1 MTHSHSAS
9 PASSTTPASHRRPD
23 PTDISD
29 AKSGTHWERIVALL
43 PPTPLLIPEATGHAK
58 YPAQLRTEI
67 DRARQWMLPTDGPIT
82 IAFHPDDSM
91 ATCHVGSLKA
101 WGIDVNVGAG
111 TYLPDLV
118 LRALLRRWG
127 YDGEIVSVDI
137 HDAQFLADDGSPLDG
152 PLLIA
157 ADGGAGLHPD
167 APLGDVPEAWALEE
181 QLRRFVID
189 PVTQASAP
197 LFDVAAAADCGI
209 DPEPWI
215 AWADFCRSHPSS
227 VSTLYHW
234 SSIDDRA
241 DTAAEQHD
249 DPRTH
254 DGPPA
259 QDSPPAY
266 GGIGFHCGVW
276 QLTTVM

>member
-1 MTHSHSAS
+1 M
-9 PASSTTPASHRRPD
+9 RR
-23 PTDISD
+23 
-29 AKSGTHWERIVALL
+29 GRIVALL
-43 PPTPLLIPEATGHAK
+43 PPTPLLIPEATGHAQ
-58 YPAQLRTEI
+58 YPAQLRTGI
-67 DRARQWMLPTDGPIT
+67 DRARQWILPTDGPIT

-91 ATCHVGSLKA
+91 ATRHVGSLKA
-101 WGIDVNVGAG
+101 WGIEVNVGAG

-127 YDGEIVSVDI
+127 YDGEIVSVDV
-137 HDAQFLADDGSPLDG
+137 HDVQFLAEDGTLLDG

-167 APLGDVPEAWALEE
+167 APLGDVPGAWALEE
-181 QLRRFVID
+181 KLRRFVID
-189 PVTQASAP
+189 PAAQASAP
-197 LFDVAAAADCGI
+197 LFDVAAAENCGI

-215 AWADFCRSHPSS
+215 AWADFCRAHPSS

-241 DTAAEQHD
+241 DTTAEQQV
-249 DPRTH
+249 
-254 DGPPA
+254 GPPA
-259 QDSPPAY
+259 QDGPPAY

>member
-1 MTHSHSAS
+1 MIDSHKAS
-9 PASSTTPASHRRPD
+9 PASPTTPVTCRCLDSTGSCGVEPEIRR
-23 PTDISD
+23 
-29 AKSGTHWERIVALL
+29 ERIVALL
-43 PPTPLLIPEATGHAK
+43 PPTPLLLPEATGHAH
-58 YPAQLRTEI
+58 YPAQLRKKI
-67 DRARQWMLPTDGPIT
+67 DRAQQWILPTDDHIT
-82 IAFHPDDSM
+82 IGFHPDESM
-91 ATCHVGSLKA
+91 ATRHVGSLKT

-111 TYLPDLV
+111 KYLPDIV

-127 YDGEIVSVDI
+127 YDGEIVSVDV
-137 HDAQFLADDGSPLDG
+137 HDVQFLAEDGTLLDG

-167 APLGDVPEAWALEE
+167 APLGDVPGAWALEE
-181 QLRRFVID
+181 KLRSFVID
-189 PVTQASAP
+189 PAAQASAP
-197 LFDVAAAADCGI
+197 LFDVTAAENCGI

-215 AWADFCRSHPSS
+215 AWADFCRAHPSS

-241 DTAAEQHD
+241 DTTAEQQV
-249 DPRTH
+249 
-254 DGPPA
+254 GPPA
-259 QDSPPAY
+259 QDGPPAY

>member
-1 MTHSHSAS
+1 
-9 PASSTTPASHRRPD
+9 
-23 PTDISD
+23 
-29 AKSGTHWERIVALL
+29 
-43 PPTPLLIPEATGHAK
+43 
-58 YPAQLRTEI
+58 
-67 DRARQWMLPTDGPIT
+67 
-82 IAFHPDDSM
+82 M
-91 ATCHVGSLKA
+91 ATRHAGSLKA

-111 TYLPDLV
+111 TYLPEIV

-127 YDGEIVSVDI
+127 YDGEVVSVDV
-137 HDAQFLADDGSPLDG
+137 HDVQFLADDGPLLDG
-152 PLLIA
+152 PLIIA

-167 APLGDVPEAWALEE
+167 APLGDVPGAWALEE

-189 PVTQASAP
+189 PAAQASAP
-197 LFDVAAAADCGI
+197 LFDVAAASHCGI

-234 SSIDDRA
+234 SSIDDCP
-241 DTAAEQHD
+241 DTTAERQD
-249 DPRTH
+249 DPPAQ

-259 QDSPPAY
+259 D
-266 GGIGFHCGVW
+266 GRIGFHCGVW

>member
-43 PPTPLLIPEATGHAK
+43 PPTPLLIPEATGHAQ
-58 YPAQLRTEI
+58 YPAQLRTES
-67 DRARQWMLPTDGPIT
+67 DRARQWILPTDGPIT
-82 IAFHPDDSM
+82 IAFQPDDSM
-91 ATCHVGSLKA
+91 ATRHVGSLKA

-118 LRALLRRWG
+118 LRALLRRWR
-127 YDGEIVSVDI
+127 YDGEIISVDI
-137 HDAQFLADDGSPLDG
+137 HDVQFLADDGPLLDG

-167 APLGDVPEAWALEE
+167 APLGDVPGAWALEE
-181 QLRRFVID
+181 KLRRFVID
-189 PVTQASAP
+189 PAVQASAP

-227 VSTLYHW
+227 VTTLYHW

-241 DTAAEQHD
+241 DTATEQHD

-259 QDSPPAY
+259 QDGPPAY

>member
-1 MTHSHSAS
+1 MTHSHTAS
-9 PASSTTPASHRRPD
+9 PASSTTPASHRRFD
-23 PTDISD
+23 PTDSSD
-29 AKSGTHWERIVALL
+29 VKPGMRRRRIVALL
-43 PPTPLLIPEATGHAK
+43 PPTPLLLPEATGHAQ

-67 DRARQWMLPTDGPIT
+67 DRARQWILPTDGPIT

-91 ATCHVGSLKA
+91 ATRHVGSLKA

-111 TYLPDLV
+111 TYLPVLV

-127 YDGEIVSVDI
+127 YDDEIVSVDV
-137 HDAQFLADDGSPLDG
+137 HDVQFLADDGPLLDG

-167 APLGDVPEAWALEE
+167 APLGDVPGAWALEE

-189 PVTQASAP
+189 PAAQASAP
-197 LFDVAAAADCGI
+197 LFDVTAAAHCGI

-215 AWADFCRSHPSS
+215 AWADFCRSHPSG

-234 SSIDDRA
+234 SSIDDRVQ
-241 DTAAEQHD
+241 TTAEQHD
-249 DPRTH
+249 DPCTH
-254 DGPPA
+254 DG
-259 QDSPPAY
+259 PPAY

>member
-23 PTDISD
+23 PTDSSD
-29 AKSGTHWERIVALL
+29 AKPGTRRGRIVVLL
-43 PPTPLLIPEATGHAK
+43 PPTPLLIPEATGHAQ

-67 DRARQWMLPTDGPIT
+67 DRARQWILPTDGPIT

-91 ATCHVGSLKA
+91 ATRHVGPL
-101 WGIDVNVGAG
+101 
-111 TYLPDLV
+111 
-118 LRALLRRWG
+118 
-127 YDGEIVSVDI
+127 
-137 HDAQFLADDGSPLDG
+137 LDG

-167 APLGDVPEAWALEE
+167 APLGDVPGAWALEE

-189 PVTQASAP
+189 PAAQASAP
-197 LFDVAAAADCGI
+197 LFDVTAAAHCGI

-215 AWADFCRSHPSS
+215 AWADFCRSHPSG

-234 SSIDDRA
+234 SSIDDRVQ
-241 DTAAEQHD
+241 TTAEQHD
-249 DPRTH
+249 DPCTH
-254 DGPPA
+254 DG
-259 QDSPPAY
+259 PPAY